1 MSGKIYTHTGL
12 ILDPNRRQS
21 MHRTNVQ
28 TEMQRVL
35 YRSVPQTFQKL
46 RPQTEVTGKKRN
58 RAGSWW
64 KLQMQ
69 ADLQT
74 QDKLKE
80 SSCPQVA
87 PVKGEKSY
95 RNEMLP

>member
-1 MSGKIYTHTGL
+1 MGKYIHTQDLFWTQIEDRACIEQMFKERCREFSMGL
-12 ILDPNRRQS
+12 FHS
-21 MHRTNVQ
+21 
-28 TEMQRVL
+28 
-35 YRSVPQTFQKL
+35 TFQKL
-46 RPQTEVTGKKRN
+46 RPQTEVTGKKWN

-87 PVKGEKSY
+87 PVKGKKSY

>member
-1 MSGKIYTHTGL
+1 
-12 ILDPNRRQS
+12 
-21 MHRTNVQ
+21 
-28 TEMQRVL
+28 MQRVL
-35 YRSVPQTFQKL
+35 YGSVPQTFQKP

-64 KLQMQ
+64 KLQMR

-74 QDKLKE
+74 RDKLKE

-95 RNEMLP
+95 RNEMLPSAQQSSQSKHNLMQQYKELWPR